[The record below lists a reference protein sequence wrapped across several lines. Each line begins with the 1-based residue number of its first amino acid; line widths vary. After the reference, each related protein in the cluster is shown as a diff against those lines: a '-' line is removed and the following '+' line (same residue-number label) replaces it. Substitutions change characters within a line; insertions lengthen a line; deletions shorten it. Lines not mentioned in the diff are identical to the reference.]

1 MNLQLFSVVDI
12 LHLVGVVIVDSPC
25 GSVDLEETSGQLRRH
40 DFDVTQLV
48 PFLAVS
54 QNKNQSLGRL
64 VLSFEQFVTVSLVEV
79 VDADVVHKL
88 KEVLGK
94 EL

>member
-1 MNLQLFSVVDI
+1 MNLQLFSVVHI
-12 LHLVGVVIVDSPC
+12 LHLVSVVIVDSPC

-54 QNKNQSLGRL
+54 QHENQSLGRL
-64 VLSFEQFVTVSLVEV
+64 VLSFEQFVAVSLVEV
-79 VDADVVHKL
+79 VNADIVHKRE
-88 KEVLGK
+88 EVNAQ